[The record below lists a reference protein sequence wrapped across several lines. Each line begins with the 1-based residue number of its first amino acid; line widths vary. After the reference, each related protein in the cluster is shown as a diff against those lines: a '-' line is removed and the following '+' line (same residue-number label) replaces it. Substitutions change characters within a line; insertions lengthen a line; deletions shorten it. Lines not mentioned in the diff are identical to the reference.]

1 MLNITELK
9 ENGLNIYSPSNM
21 VYHYKANTD
30 QNKRRSSNFHKILK
44 VTSLKKKNQP
54 MKLTKKLKS
63 KKEVI

>member
-1 MLNITELK
+1 MLNIIEFK
-9 ENGLNIYSPSNM
+9 EHGLNIYSPSNM

-44 VTSLKKKNQP
+44 VTSLKKNQP